1 MEPMTGM
8 NMQRMRAIASAFAL
22 LLGVAMMA
30 APQLTW
36 AQDKEDEENQPA
48 ESLNPIVARE
58 LLAAYEL
65 LQEEKF
71 REGLVILDKLMAD
84 RGANMKPFDLASV
97 LQIRGSARVNLDQF
111 KGAIADFKK
120 AYSLNALPRAQ
131 NLQLLFNVAQLE
143 FQAENYNAAITH
155 LESWLKEAD
164 DPDANAYYLLAAAYF
179 YEKNFKSAR
188 SPIEKA
194 LALVKEPKKQYFDL
208 ANIIY
213 AELGL
218 VTPRINLLERIIEN
232 WPGDKGYWKQLVG
245 LFMEQDRR
253 KEAFVT
259 LEVGYRSG
267 VIDDAADI
275 GALAQFYSVFNNPHR
290 GAQMLEKEIADGRVE
305 KTVDNLELLS
315 QLWSQ
320 AREHK
325 KAIPVLQEAARLSD
339 TGMLSYRL
347 GQTLLADEQN
357 EQAER
362 ALEAAIN
369 KGGLT
374 DSATPDAWMLL
385 GTARFNQ
392 AGPGDKAKRTD
403 ADEAFR
409 NAQRYNATRKRAGE
423 WRGYIDAI
431 NSTEARQAALE
442 AQQKAELAEAARER
456 EIAGCRS
463 QQISGGEITDE
474 CIELL
479 QRQEDGATEA
489 PAADAGEEEGA
500 EQAS

>member
-1 MEPMTGM
+1 MTGM
-8 NMQRMRAIASAFAL
+8 TMRKNRFIASALAL
-22 LLGVAMMA
+22 LVGAALVALP
-30 APQLTW
+30 PQSW
-36 AQDKEDEENQPA
+36 AQEGEQQEPEREQV
-48 ESLNPIVARE
+48 ESLNPIVARD
-58 LLAAYEL
+58 LLTAYEL

-71 REGLVILDKLMAD
+71 REGLAVLDKLMAE

-120 AYSLNALPRAQ
+120 AYSLKALPAAQ
-131 NLQLLFNVAQLE
+131 NLQLLFNIAQLE
-143 FQAENYNAAITH
+143 FQAENYKAAITH
-155 LESWLKEAD
+155 LEAWLREAES
-164 DPDANAYYLLAAAYF
+164 PDANAHYLLAAAYF
-179 YEKNFKSAR
+179 YEKNFRAAR
-188 SPIEKA
+188 APIERA
-194 LALVKEPKKQYFDL
+194 ISLADSPRKQYYDL
-208 ANIIY
+208 ANIVY
-213 AELGL
+213 AEQNL
-218 VTPRINLLERIIEN
+218 VTPRIQLLERIIEN
-232 WPGDKGYWKQLVG
+232 WPSDASYWKQLVG

-267 VIDDAADI
+267 VITDEADI
-275 GALAQFYSVFNNPHR
+275 AALAQFYSVFNNPHR
-290 GAQMLEKEIADGRVE
+290 GANMLEKEMADGRVE
-305 KTVDNLELLS
+305 KTVENLELLS

-325 KAIPVLQEAARLSD
+325 KAIPVLREAARMSD

-357 EQAER
+357 EAAEV

-392 AGPGDKAKRTD
+392 AGPGNKAKRMD

-423 WRGYIDAI
+423 WRQYIAAI

-456 EIAGCRS
+456 ELSACRA

-479 QRQEDGATEA
+479 ERQEQGAMEA
-489 PAADAGEEEGA
+489 TDSGDIEEEAA
-500 EQAS
+500 EDAS